1 VPVVARRFTDGEYR
15 GTAGLLGGLDVQ
27 CGESVVLTLVQRP
40 NVKII
45 VTSSVDPAIDPAF
58 YRLHGIDLTQ
68 ERLLLVKGKN
78 HFRAGA
84 GKLCAQIIDIDAP
97 GPACLDVSVLPFRV
111 LDVSARHG
119 VTS

>member
-1 VPVVARRFTDGEYR
+1 M
-15 GTAGLLGGLDVQ
+15 
-27 CGESVVLTLVQRP
+27 
-40 NVKII
+40 KII

-58 YRLHGIDLTQ
+58 YRLHGIDLAQ

-111 LDVSARHG
+111 LNVLARNA